1 MPSVCQLHLLR
12 LLSEHCGNV
21 RVSSGW
27 KVEDTFAKTIPFYF
41 YFMAIFML
49 SSPFS
54 SDFILTELYFNAILP
69 VKVDRIYN
77 NLFLFYVYNCEPI
90 FKQVRTEW
98 CILSLFLHLIVQYWK
113 YNNYTKFTTLFGREF
128 TTHSITR
135 SAAQWASRCGADD
148 SSIKR
153 AGRWYVIQCRFLYN
167 MLQLRNLIFYL

>member
-113 YNNYTKFTTLFGREF
+113 YNNYTKFTLRCHSSLWRPHFNNVLWKLFFPAATLLCPLRDM
-128 TTHSITR
+128 
-135 SAAQWASRCGADD
+135 RCKT
-148 SSIKR
+148 SESP
-153 AGRWYVIQCRFLYN
+153 
-167 MLQLRNLIFYL
+167 

>member
-1 MPSVCQLHLLR
+1 MPSVCQLYFLR

-27 KVEDTFAKTIPFYF
+27 KVEDTFAKTTPFYF
-41 YFMAIFML
+41 YFMAIYML

-77 NLFLFYVYNCEPI
+77 NLFLFYVYCEPI

-113 YNNYTKFTTLFGREF
+113 YNNYTTFTLRCHSSLWRPHFNNVLWKLFFLVATLLCPLRDM
-128 TTHSITR
+128 
-135 SAAQWASRCGADD
+135 RC
-148 SSIKR
+148 
-153 AGRWYVIQCRFLYN
+153 
-167 MLQLRNLIFYL
+167 

>member
-1 MPSVCQLHLLR
+1 MPSVCQLHFLR
-12 LLSEHCGNV
+12 LLSEHFGNV

-41 YFMAIFML
+41 CFMAIFML

-90 FKQVRTEW
+90 FKQVRTAW

-113 YNNYTKFTTLFGREF
+113 YNNYTNLHWGVTLLFEDLILILYSGSSFSRPPPYYAHWGICGVIVNYLKYLKSPLYFTKIY
-128 TTHSITR
+128 S
-135 SAAQWASRCGADD
+135 
-148 SSIKR
+148 
-153 AGRWYVIQCRFLYN
+153 V
-167 MLQLRNLIFYL
+167 